1 MMKIIDAVTFFNEVE
16 VLKMRLE
23 LLYPVV
29 DTFIICE
36 ANYTHSG
43 EKKSFHLKENL
54 DEFEK
59 YKKKIKLINLDLD
72 IKNFSFSKIDSF
84 DPDSGPW
91 KVERAQRDYLYSE
104 IKNFEI
110 NDVAIICDVDEI
122 WNPHLAELLRSKKI
136 PLEIARLEMQFH
148 YYWLNC
154 RGVGKANNSWVSAYF
169 STVGNL
175 SSNQGKLSKIREEAK
190 LPLVH
195 RAGWHFSNLGGAN
208 KLKEKIEAFA
218 HQELNKEEIKNIEKL
233 ENAINLGIDYLNRES
248 HEWAFHPIDYYPKD
262 LAKVMRLH
270 PNLLRKYL
278 L

>member
-1 MMKIIDAVTFFNEVE
+1 MMKIIDAITFFNEFE
-16 VLKMRLE
+16 VLKIRLE

-29 DTFIICE
+29 DTFVICE
-36 ANYTHSG
+36 ANHTHSG
-43 EKKSFHLKENL
+43 EAKPFYLKENFN
-54 DEFEK
+54 EFEK
-59 YKKKIKLINLDLD
+59 YEKKIKLINLDLNT
-72 IKNFSFSKIDSF
+72 KNLSFSKIESF
-84 DPDSGPW
+84 DPNSGPW
-91 KVERAQRDYLYSE
+91 VLERAQRDYLYSE
-104 IKNFEI
+104 LKNYSFHDI
-110 NDVAIICDVDEI
+110 AVICDVDEI